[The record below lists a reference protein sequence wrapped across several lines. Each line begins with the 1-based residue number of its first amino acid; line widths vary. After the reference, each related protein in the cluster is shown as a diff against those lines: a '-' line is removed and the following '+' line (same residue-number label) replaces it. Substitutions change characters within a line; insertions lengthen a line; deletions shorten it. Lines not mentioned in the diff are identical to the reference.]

1 MRIHLYIALGER
13 CLELIGY
20 DPTEMGLARHL
31 ELLL

>member
-1 MRIHLYIALGER
+1 MKVHLYIALGER
-13 CLELIGY
+13 CLELISH